1 MLLIKSGS
9 TSQTVLLGPLLDS
22 SSTTGAA
29 RTGLAHNTAS
39 LTASYCR
46 PGADPVTITLASL
59 ASNTA
64 AYSSGGFREINSTSH
79 PGIYRLDLPDGAI
92 AANAS
97 HVVVT
102 IRGAAN
108 LVDFQERVALVA
120 LDPQDSTRAG
130 LAALPTDAHNAT
142 AGLTTLANR
151 FTGISSLADWLRL
164 SFRAD
169 FTNATA
175 TAEIGGTFAAATD
188 SLEAIRNRGDE
199 AWTTGA
205 GGGGG
210 AGDWTTDERAQIR
223 HRLGLDGTAAAPTS
237 ATPSLSSA
245 ASLTTLANRFTGISS
260 LADWL
265 RLSFRAD
272 FTNATATAEIGGTFA
287 ATTDSLEAIR
297 NRGDAAWTTGAG
309 GGGGGADPLTAA
321 VPGNYA
327 PGTAGHR
334 LGQIGTAALTVT
346 SPLTPEGNLEL
357 YAGDDYRAADGR
369 ALLWTNAAGT
379 WPNLTAAALQLTA
392 HRNGARRLQFPGTVQ
407 TPTGAQQIR
416 FEPTAQDLP
425 TPTDAA
431 PSWEYSFAITATL
444 SNGHTITLQ
453 TGTLTLRRA
462 R

>member
-175 TAEIGGTFAAATD
+175 TAEIGGTFAA
-188 SLEAIRNRGDE
+188 
-199 AWTTGA
+199 
-205 GGGGG
+205 
-210 AGDWTTDERAQIR
+210 
-223 HRLGLDGTAAAPTS
+223 
-237 ATPSLSSA
+237 
-245 ASLTTLANRFTGISS
+245 
-260 LADWL
+260 
-265 RLSFRAD
+265 
-272 FTNATATAEIGGTFA
+272 
-287 ATTDSLEAIR
+287 TTDSLEAIR

-369 ALLWTNAAGT
+369 ALVWTNAAGT

-407 TPTGAQQIR
+407 TPTGAQQIQ